1 MKKGARAQ
9 SSMEYLMLLSFILGI
24 TIVLILLFQT
34 YSQDTMDTIRMKQ
47 VDQLARKLIDS
58 AEKVYYL
65 GEPSKI
71 TVKATLPSNVKSV
84 NIGNKEIFFVMS
96 TSQGDNELVYV
107 TNINV
112 TGSLPVNEGV
122 YEIFVE
128 SKGNYVEIST

>member
-47 VDQLARKLIDS
+47 VDQLARKIIDS

-71 TVKATLPSNVKSV
+71 TIKANFPSNIKSA
-84 NIGNKEIFFVMS
+84 NISSRELYFVMS
-96 TSQGDNELVYV
+96 TAQGDNELVYV
-107 TNINV
+107 TKVNI
-112 TGSLPVNEGV
+112 TGTLPVGEGIREV
-122 YEIFVE
+122 YVE
-128 SKGNYVEIST
+128 SKGSYVQIST